1 MSQFSLLPVVSEFD
15 GQPMTLSTDV
25 AAYFGKHHFHVLRDI
40 DKILATCPP
49 SCKSNFGCTWTRI
62 PGPRGGFREE
72 RAYRMTKDGFTFLA
86 MGFTGEK
93 AAEWKWNYIAAFNAM
108 EKALISGKASDAFN
122 AGRLEALSHIVG
134 NRAALAEQAHLLHE
148 EGLTYA
154 QIAGLLQLSSR
165 HVVYR
170 LRKRFAFLN
179 QKEEQR

>member
-25 AAYFGKHHFHVLRDI
+25 ASYFGKRHDHVMRDI
-40 DKILATCPP
+40 DLIVARCPGDQLPNFEELILSVQVGKGASKP
-49 SCKSNFGCTWTRI
+49 I
-62 PGPRGGFREE
+62 
-72 RAYRMTKDGFTFLA
+72 RAYRMTKDGFAFLA

-108 EKALISGKASDAFN
+108 EKALVSGKASDAFN

-165 HVVYR
+165 YVVYR